1 MNAQAFADIRGW
13 DNRDFDPVTQF
24 EVLQTGLF
32 GHLWTAQILI
42 SKKVPLNTVYVL
54 ADPEFVGVMPIRQDI
69 NVIPADDPKNLRIG
83 WIVFEEI
90 GAAVVNSMACAK
102 IQIQ

>member
-1 MNAQAFADIRGW
+1 MNAQAFADIRAW
-13 DNRDFDPVTQF
+13 DNRDFDPVTQY

-42 SKKVPLNTVYVL
+42 SKKVPENTIYVL

-69 NVIPADDPKNLRIG
+69 SVIPADSPQNLRLG
-83 WIVFEEI
+83 WVVFEEI
-90 GAAVVNSMACAK
+90 GMAVVNSMACAK
-102 IQIQ
+102 IEIQ

>member
-1 MNAQAFADIRGW
+1 MLYIRGW

-90 GAAVVNSMACAK
+90 GCAVVNSMSCAK